1 MNTFYIRLN
10 YLMFS
15 SVCGGKC
22 LVVVDCGQT
31 RIITSIHWRNGMRNR
46 KLYGLLFT
54 LLAVIFLITS
64 TGECRKSG
72 YNYISVSEL
81 KARMD
86 AGDHTS
92 GTLVLVTT
100 QTEKEYAEGHIPAAY
115 PTYARPL
122 KSEADIAK
130 LNPFLEKIKSTKEDV
145 ILICP
150 RGHSGAEIPFD
161 YFKKNGIATD
171 RMLILDG
178 GAEAYTKAYPN
189 DVAYGK

>member
-1 MNTFYIRLN
+1 
-10 YLMFS
+10 
-15 SVCGGKC
+15 
-22 LVVVDCGQT
+22 
-31 RIITSIHWRNGMRNR
+31 MRH
-46 KLYGLLFT
+46 KKILSLFFG
-54 LLAVIFLITS
+54 LLAVALMVAS
-64 TGECRKSG
+64 NGECRKAG
-72 YNYISVSEL
+72 YNYISVTEL
-81 KARMD
+81 KARID

-92 GTLVLVTT
+92 GSMVLMTT
-100 QTEKEYAEGHIPAAY
+100 QTEKEYATGHIPAAY

-130 LNPFLEKIKSTKEDV
+130 LNPFLEKIKSTNEDI